1 MPPFRTQ
8 RNNMKKTVKIIA
20 LTAVLI
26 LAAVMAAS
34 CGADYTKEEL
44 CKSAGA
50 LIEASYKINEVYF
63 GEGLPISEEDSED
76 AKKFAEENGL
86 TLENVQFLPVTEES
100 PYTSIDEIKKDTE
113 KVYSK
118 EYCEYLYSMA
128 FEGFS
133 TEDGTAAVYA
143 KYIEDE
149 GGVLTARID
158 LVENALPLDRKYDLS
173 SIKAKKMK
181 KDMATVTVDS
191 YIDGKKD
198 ETLTFTLVKEEDGW
212 RLDTPTY

>member
-1 MPPFRTQ
+1 
-8 RNNMKKTVKIIA
+8 MKKTVKIIA

-100 PYTSIDEIKKDTE
+100 PRFSIRSY
-113 KVYSK
+113 YSLQNK
-118 EYCEYLYSMA
+118 
-128 FEGFS
+128 
-133 TEDGTAAVYA
+133 
-143 KYIEDE
+143 
-149 GGVLTARID
+149 R
-158 LVENALPLDRKYDLS
+158 LPKTG
-173 SIKAKKMK
+173 
-181 KDMATVTVDS
+181 ATFNQIS
-191 YIDGKKD
+191 N
-198 ETLTFTLVKEEDGW
+198 L
-212 RLDTPTY
+212 R